1 MILNFQKKKSEKM
14 KNFRQIF
21 ENFIFNFQIIF
32 ESFYEV
38 IYKKREI
45 YRIMN
50 ILEKTFKK
58 KKFYF

>member
-1 MILNFQKKKSEKM
+1 M

-58 KKFYF
+58 KNFYF

>member
-58 KKFYF
+58 KNFYF